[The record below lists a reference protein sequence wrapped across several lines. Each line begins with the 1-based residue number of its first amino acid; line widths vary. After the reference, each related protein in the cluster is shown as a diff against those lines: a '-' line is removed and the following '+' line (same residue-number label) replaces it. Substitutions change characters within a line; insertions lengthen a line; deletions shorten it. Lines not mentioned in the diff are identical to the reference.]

1 MKTPLLL
8 ASAFLF
14 GACASS
20 SPDYASH
27 WNAGHVGASAE
38 HVFTG
43 YDAEL
48 DGPRYTYSRKG
59 AEGIALTI
67 RRHFM
72 NDNPENPLQM
82 RRGWGD
88 PDNPYNMTAGI
99 ADAGYLVRDGAVTA
113 WYTASEGVL
122 MGVDLIVGVPLGLV
136 GVNSGGVSSMWSDE
150 GDAEPTPPS
159 KFEPHNY

>member
-1 MKTPLLL
+1 MKTASLL
-8 ASAFLF
+8 ATALLF

-20 SPDYASH
+20 APEYDSH
-27 WNAGHVGASAE
+27 WNAGHVGKSAE
-38 HVFTG
+38 RVFTG

-48 DGPRYTYSRKG
+48 DGSRYEYGRDN
-59 AEGIALTI
+59 AEGIALTL

-99 ADAGYLVRDGAVTA
+99 ADAGYLVRDGAVMA

-122 MGVDLIVGVPLGLV
+122 MGVDLIVGLPLGLFGV
-136 GVNSGGVSSMWSDE
+136 GYPGVSSMWAGTD
-150 GDAEPTPPS
+150 DEPTPPS
-159 KFEPHNY
+159 EFEAVNY

>member
-8 ASAFLF
+8 ASALLF

-20 SPDYASH
+20 SPEYASH
-27 WNAGHVGASAE
+27 WNAGHVGQSAE
-38 HVFTG
+38 HTFTG

-48 DGPRYTYSRKG
+48 DGGRYEYGRG
-59 AEGIALTI
+59 NAESIALTV

-99 ADAGYLVRDGAVTA
+99 ADAGYLVRDGAVAT
-113 WYTASEGVL
+113 WYTASEGAL
-122 MGVDLIVGVPLGLV
+122 MLVDTVVGVPLGLF
-136 GVNSGGVSSMWSDE
+136 GVNYPGVSAAWADA
-150 GDAEPTPPS
+150 DAEPTPPS
-159 KFEPHNY
+159 EFTTKNW